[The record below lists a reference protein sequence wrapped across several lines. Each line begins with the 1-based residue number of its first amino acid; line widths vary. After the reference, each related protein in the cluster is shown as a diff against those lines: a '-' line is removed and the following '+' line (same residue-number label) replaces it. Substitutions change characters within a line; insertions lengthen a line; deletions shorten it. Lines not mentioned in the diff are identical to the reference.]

1 MSFRKSCHLPFR
13 KHISPFTLTAE
24 LVCSDWQSTDAVCN
38 VGLHH
43 LSEKIRRRPS
53 VNRELKQRQRQRL
66 RERHFKI
73 EIRVAVITSRLFL
86 LF

>member
-1 MSFRKSCHLPFR
+1 MQCQVIVEDHEVFSRDVSLH
-13 KHISPFTLTAE
+13 S
-24 LVCSDWQSTDAVCN
+24 QSNDKKTRVILEN
-38 VGLHH
+38 
-43 LSEKIRRRPS
+43 I
-53 VNRELKQRQRQRL
+53 RELKQRQRQRL

>member
-1 MSFRKSCHLPFR
+1 MGNARAVRAKLLLFLIKYVAFLFSSSSFRKVA
-13 KHISPFTLTAE
+13 I
-24 LVCSDWQSTDAVCN
+24 
-38 VGLHH
+38 
-43 LSEKIRRRPS
+43 
-53 VNRELKQRQRQRL
+53 RELKQRQRQRL